1 MQEIGRIPAA
11 GTKTDGNLNLAM
23 KTSSY
28 LLATVRQVHA
38 DVEIVSHRLMLKA
51 GMIRQLASGIYS
63 WLPTGLR
70 VLNKV
75 ENIVREEMNAA
86 GALEVL
92 MPSVQP
98 AEIWRESGR
107 WDFFGPELLRFKDRH
122 MRDFCLG
129 PTHEEVITT
138 LVNNEV
144 RSYRQLPANFYQMQ
158 WKFRDEI
165 RPRFGVMRCREF
177 LMKDA
182 YSFDKSF
189 EGMQASYQVMYDAY
203 SRIFDRFGLDFVAVE
218 ADSGAIGGAVSH
230 EFHVL
235 ADSGEDAIG
244 VNAEVGYAANVELIP
259 ITPEPA
265 KQTDTAALLQIV
277 DTPGVK
283 TIAQLCDFLDVE
295 PAATVKTL
303 IVHGTEGPVALVVRG
318 DHELNA
324 LKAQRLDAVESPLR
338 FLSAAAVKELLAV
351 DVGSLGP
358 VNLKDRR
365 ASPIAVI
372 ADHATASM
380 TEIICGANQPQ
391 RHCRDVKWV
400 RDVPH
405 LEFADLRKAVSGDR
419 VPDHSS
425 EALTIKR
432 GIEVGHVFQLGTK
445 YSEAF
450 SANCLDE
457 AGKSAIMWM
466 GCYGI
471 GVSRIVAA
479 AIEQN
484 HDDAG
489 IIWPGAIAPFTVC
502 IVPINMHRSAQVA
515 QITSELYESLLASG
529 IEVLLDDRDER
540 AGVKFADM
548 DMIGIPHRVVVSDR
562 GIERKQLE
570 YKFRAASESEDLP
583 LVEALMQIK
592 KRIHSA

>member
-1 MQEIGRIPAA
+1 
-11 GTKTDGNLNLAM
+11 M
-23 KTSSY
+23 KTSAY

-38 DVEIVSHRLMLKA
+38 DVEIISHRLMLKA

-92 MPSVQP
+92 MPTVQP

-129 PTHEEVITT
+129 PTHEEVITA

-244 VNAEVGYAANVELIP
+244 INAKAGYAANAELIP
-259 ITPEPA
+259 IAPEPA
-265 KQTDTAALLQIV
+265 KQTGIAAPLRYA
-277 DTPGVK
+277 DTPGVE

-295 PAATVKTL
+295 PSAAVKTL
-303 IVHGTEGPVALVVRG
+303 IVHGTGGPVALVVRG

-324 LKAQRLDAVESPLR
+324 LKAQQLDAVESPLR
-338 FLSAAAVKELLAV
+338 FLSAAAVKELLGV
-351 DVGSLGP
+351 DVGSIGP
-358 VNLKDRR
+358 VDLKDQRG
-365 ASPIAVI
+365 APVAVI

-380 TEIICGANQPQ
+380 TGFICGANQPQ
-391 RHCRDVKWV
+391 QHCREANWE
-400 RDVPH
+400 RDVANV
-405 LEFADLRKAVSGDR
+405 EFADLRKAVSGDR
-419 VPDHSS
+419 VPEHPS
-425 EALTIKR
+425 EALAIKR

-445 YSEAF
+445 YSDAF
-450 SANCLDE
+450 GATCLDE
-457 AGKSAIMWM
+457 DGKSAMMWM

-484 HDDAG
+484 HDAAG
-489 IIWPGAIAPFTVC
+489 IIWPDAIAPFTVC

-515 QITSELYESLLASG
+515 KIASELHASLLASG
-529 IEVLLDDRDER
+529 VEVLMDDRDER

-562 GIERKQLE
+562 GIQNNQLE
-570 YKFRAASESEDLP
+570 YKFRAGGESENLP
-583 LVEALMQIK
+583 LDTALMQIRE
-592 KRIHSA
+592 RIQSA